1 MMNTLF
7 FAASKLIWP
16 LIEPE
21 TWLILG
27 LAFTW
32 LALFRGRLISARI
45 AATLTLAS
53 TLVMAVFPMGEL
65 LLRPLETKFPVNP
78 PLDLVGGII
87 VLGGAEDAH
96 KTAFWGQPQLNEAAE
111 RFTVALTLA
120 RRFPHVR
127 VLFTGGSGDLRD
139 LGGSDQP
146 EATAAEQFFR
156 EQGLDPERL
165 ILERES
171 RNTAEN
177 ARLGLELARPC
188 PCENWVLV
196 TSAFHMPRA
205 VRSFKSVGW
214 QHIIPFPVDFRSGR
228 FTDDIGWDLGRNLE
242 LLKVAVKEY
251 VGLLVYRLTLPS
263 FGEQGEQG
271 GR

>member
-1 MMNTLF
+1 MVNTIF

-21 TWLILG
+21 TWIILG
-27 LAFTW
+27 MAFTW
-32 LALFRGRLISARI
+32 LGLFRGWLRSARI

-53 TLVMAVFPMGEL
+53 AVVMAVFPMGEL
-65 LLRPLETKFPVNP
+65 LIRPLETQFPVNP
-78 PLDLVGGII
+78 PLDLVEGII

-120 RRFPHVR
+120 RRFPHAR

-139 LGGSDQP
+139 LVGADQP
-146 EATAAEQFFR
+146 GVNVAEQFFR
-156 EQGLDPERL
+156 EQGLDHERL

-177 ARLGLELARPC
+177 ARLSFELARPR
-188 PCENWVLV
+188 PQENWVLV

-205 VRSFKSVGW
+205 MRSFKSVGW
-214 QHIIPFPVDFRSGR
+214 QHITPFPVDFRSGR
-228 FTDDIGWDLGRNLE
+228 FTDDIGWDFGRNLE
-242 LLKVAVKEY
+242 LLNVAVKEY
-251 VGLLVYRLTLPS
+251 VGFLVYGLT
-263 FGEQGEQG
+263 